1 MTGQRT
7 SVYNGSL
14 VTTENFADPAY
25 AVLDSIYHTSTLR
38 AGTSLL
44 SQVSQFA
51 FSSPSFD
58 PSSTL
63 FIVWAGAND
72 FFFDPQ
78 AATVGSA
85 VTNIANSI
93 GTLLAAGGRNFL
105 VPGLPDLSLTPAIME
120 TDAILPGTAAG
131 FQALSLGFNQA
142 LAATLPGLELL
153 APGVDIAYF
162 DVNAALHGVL
172 SDPGAFGLTNV
183 TQACLVL
190 GVSLCGNPDEY
201 LFWDGVHPSDTV
213 AKELGRQ
220 FAQAVPEPETCA
232 MLVLGLVVLAAVG
245 RRANGH
251 DSSRYPGIWKS

>member
-1 MTGQRT
+1 MVAVEYLAQNLVLPLQPLTLGGTNYAVSGAMTGQRT

-63 FIVWAGAND
+63 FIVWAAANH

-105 VPGLPDLSLTPAIME
+105 VPGLPDRSLTPAIME

-142 LAATLPGLELL
+142 LAATLPGLELFG
-153 APGVDIAYF
+153 AGVDIAYF

-190 GVSLCGNPDEY
+190 GVL
-201 LFWDGVHPSDTV
+201 LV
-213 AKELGRQ
+213 ATRMSICSGMGCIPPTRWQ
-220 FAQAVPEPETCA
+220 
-232 MLVLGLVVLAAVG
+232 
-245 RRANGH
+245 R
-251 DSSRYPGIWKS
+251 S